1 MAKKVMILSILL
13 LVLLG
18 LFLYYVF
25 KKSDKKPKP
34 TPETFYETAPRIE
47 GYGDWEYE
55 NEESAYVPH

>member
-1 MAKKVMILSILL
+1 MAKKVMLLSILL

-25 KKSDKKPKP
+25 KKSDKKP